1 MMAREN
7 SHKRLGSSEF
17 RFNGQSFKKKCCIV
31 DPKMIFSKNQER
43 VILPLKCKHAPFPAE
58 SAEAYTKFR
67 IYLKRFCAS
76 KQELICASHE
86 VYYLYGVL
94 CLAFD

>member
-1 MMAREN
+1 MTAREN
-7 SHKRLGSSEF
+7 SHSWLGSSES
-17 RFNGQSFKKKCCIV
+17 RFNGQSFMKKCCIV
-31 DPKMIFSKNQER
+31 DPKMIFSTNQER

-58 SAEAYTKFR
+58 S
-67 IYLKRFCAS
+67 
-76 KQELICASHE
+76 HE